1 MKPKGPISHWKPLDF
16 RRPLFIVAAMP
27 MEARKTKRTV
37 EVSIMGQ
44 KFLVRSDSDEDYV
57 ERVADFVNAKVAEI
71 TSKSKT
77 IPSLNVVILAA
88 MNIADEF
95 IRSRDNKADAIAGI
109 EQKLKGMIELID
121 LQL

>member
-1 MKPKGPISHWKPLDF
+1 
-16 RRPLFIVAAMP
+16 